1 MNLREISTARLKEYE
16 NNPRNNDLAVEKVKY
31 SIERFGFLFPVV
43 VDLNYTIV
51 CGHTRVR
58 ACREMGIPA
67 VPCIIA
73 DELTED
79 QINLFRLVDNKTS
92 EYSDWD
98 FEKLKNELS
107 LVDLT
112 LDKNQ
117 LLLDR
122 FELTAEVFDLDA
134 EQAEIK
140 VPAFNFM
147 GANDKPKEKK
157 PPVKTIN
164 GEAEMGADAA
174 ASSMSGNVDNPENNV
189 DNPAPVPAYSE
200 SAPTAGEP
208 SGTPE
213 SAPAAGEPSGTS
225 AAQQM
230 PEEGPKKK
238 ESKAVLPFC
247 QFRFGDVSF
256 FISQVELDRLNEKYA
271 EYIDSGAILEGSFAN
286 YLLKGV
292 ENRD

>member
-1 MNLREISTARLKEYE
+1 MNIREISTARLKDYE

-43 VDLNYTIV
+43 IDVNYVIV

-58 ACREMGIPA
+58 ACRELGIKS

-73 DELTED
+73 DELTEE

-98 FEKLKNELS
+98 FEKLKHELS

-122 FELTAEVFDLDA
+122 FELTAEVFDLDP

-140 VPAFNFM
+140 IPAFNFM
-147 GANDKPKEKK
+147 GVNEKKPPKEKK
-157 PPVKTIN
+157 PTVHTIN
-164 GEAEMGADAA
+164 ADENDEIGGDDDDEIEPDFPYAAPDYSAEPDTEPGPFSPEAERPAA
-174 ASSMSGNVDNPENNV
+174 
-189 DNPAPVPAYSE
+189 
-200 SAPTAGEP
+200 
-208 SGTPE
+208 TPE
-213 SAPAAGEPSGTS
+213 SSGE
-225 AAQQM
+225 
-230 PEEGPKKK
+230 PKKK

-247 QFRFGDVSF
+247 QFRFGDVAF

-271 EYIDSGAILEGSFAN
+271 EYIDSGAILAGSFAD

>member
-1 MNLREISTARLKEYE
+1 MNIREVSIARLKEYE

-43 VDLNYTIV
+43 VDMNYTIV
-51 CGHTRVR
+51 AGHTRVR
-58 ACREMGIPA
+58 ACREMGIQS

-112 LDKNQ
+112 LDENQ

-122 FELTAEVFDLDA
+122 FELTAEVFDIEA

-140 VPAFNFM
+140 IPAFNFM
-147 GANDKPKEKK
+147 GVNDAPKAKK
-157 PPVKTIN
+157 PTVKTIN
-164 GEAEMGADAA
+164 NPVNIEADESDDEVDTPAYDDA
-174 ASSMSGNVDNPENNV
+174 
-189 DNPAPVPAYSE
+189 PAYHEDIPAPAYSAE
-200 SAPTAGEP
+200 PTEEGMRIEQSSVP
-208 SGTPE
+208 V
-213 SAPAAGEPSGTS
+213 S
-225 AAQQM
+225 AANDE
-230 PEEGPKKK
+230 PKK
-238 ESKAVLPFC
+238 ESKAMRTFC
-247 QFRFGDVSF
+247 QFRFGDVQF

-271 EYIDSGAILEGSFAN
+271 EYIDSGAALSESFAN

>member
-1 MNLREISTARLKEYE
+1 MNIREVSIARLKEYE

-43 VDLNYTIV
+43 VDMNYTIV
-51 CGHTRVR
+51 AGHTRVR
-58 ACREMGIPA
+58 ACREMGIQS

-112 LDKNQ
+112 LDENQ

-122 FELTAEVFDLDA
+122 FELTAEVFDIEA

-140 VPAFNFM
+140 IPAFNFM
-147 GANDKPKEKK
+147 GVNDAPKAKK
-157 PPVKTIN
+157 PTVKTIN
-164 GEAEMGADAA
+164 SPANDEVGA
-174 ASSMSGNVDNPENNV
+174 VDDEVETPTY
-189 DNPAPVPAYSE
+189 DDTPAYHEDTPAPAYSAE
-200 SAPTAGEP
+200 PTGEGMRIEQDSSSAPVTNSDEP
-208 SGTPE
+208 
-213 SAPAAGEPSGTS
+213 
-225 AAQQM
+225 
-230 PEEGPKKK
+230 KK
-238 ESKAVLPFC
+238 ESKAMRTFC
-247 QFRFGDVSF
+247 QFRFGDVQF

-271 EYIDSGAILEGSFAN
+271 EYIDSGAALGESFAN

>member
-1 MNLREISTARLKEYE
+1 MNIREVSIARLREYE

-43 VDLNYTIV
+43 VDMNYTIV
-51 CGHTRVR
+51 AGHTRVR
-58 ACREMGIPA
+58 ACRELGIQS

-112 LDKNQ
+112 LDENQ

-122 FELTAEVFDLDA
+122 FELSAEVFDIEA

-140 VPAFNFM
+140 IPAFNFM
-147 GANDKPKEKK
+147 GVNDQPKPKK
-157 PPVKTIN
+157 PTVKTIN
-164 GEAEMGADAA
+164 SPASDEAADADGEDD
-174 ASSMSGNVDNPENNV
+174 ASVYETPAYHEDAPAPAYSAEPSEEGMHIEQNNS
-189 DNPAPVPAYSE
+189 PAPVASE
-200 SAPTAGEP
+200 EP
-208 SGTPE
+208 
-213 SAPAAGEPSGTS
+213 
-225 AAQQM
+225 Q
-230 PEEGPKKK
+230 KK
-238 ESKAVLPFC
+238 ESKAMRSFC
-247 QFRFGDVSF
+247 QFRFGDVQF
-256 FISQVELDRLNEKYA
+256 FISQVELDRLNEKYT
-271 EYIDSGAILEGSFAN
+271 EYIDSGAALGESFAN

>member
-1 MNLREISTARLKEYE
+1 MNVREISVARLKEYE

-43 VDLNYTIV
+43 VDMNYTIV

-58 ACREMGIPA
+58 ACRELGIQT

-73 DELTED
+73 DELTDE
-79 QINLFRLVDNKTS
+79 QINLFRLVDNKAS

-98 FEKLKNELS
+98 FEKLKSELS

-122 FELTAEVFDLDA
+122 FELSAEVFDIDA

-140 VPAFNFM
+140 IPSFNFM
-147 GANDKPKEKK
+147 GVNDKPKEKK
-157 PPVKTIN
+157 PAVSTIYSHDASDT
-164 GEAEMGADAA
+164 AEPFTPA
-174 ASSMSGNVDNPENNV
+174 ASEPETVLVDQPQANIAPAMPDDSTAEFNSV
-189 DNPAPVPAYSE
+189 APAVPAEASAGAPVATMAPVPAEEKMKSR
-200 SAPTAGEP
+200 AP
-208 SGTPE
+208 
-213 SAPAAGEPSGTS
+213 
-225 AAQQM
+225 QQ
-230 PEEGPKKK
+230 
-238 ESKAVLPFC
+238 FN

-256 FISQVELDRLNEKYA
+256 FISPLELERLNAKYQ
-271 EYIDSGAILEGSFAN
+271 EYIDSGAIYGESFAN

>member
-1 MNLREISTARLKEYE
+1 MNIREVSTARLREYE

-43 VDLNYTIV
+43 VDMNYTIV
-51 CGHTRVR
+51 AGHTRVR
-58 ACREMGIPA
+58 ACRELGIQT

-73 DELTED
+73 DELTDE

-112 LDKNQ
+112 LDENQ
-117 LLLDR
+117 LLLER
-122 FELTAEVFDLDA
+122 FELSAEVFDIDA

-140 VPAFNFM
+140 IPAFNFM
-147 GANDKPKEKK
+147 GVNDTPKPKK
-157 PPVKTIN
+157 PTVHTISNHADESVEADDEPADTEYHDN
-164 GEAEMGADAA
+164 G
-174 ASSMSGNVDNPENNV
+174 
-189 DNPAPVPAYSE
+189 PAPAYEAAPAPAYTAE
-200 SAPTAGEP
+200 PTAEGMNIDVPETPSVPISEVAEP
-208 SGTPE
+208 
-213 SAPAAGEPSGTS
+213 
-225 AAQQM
+225 Q
-230 PEEGPKKK
+230 KK
-238 ESKAVLPFC
+238 ESKAMRSFC

-271 EYIDSGAILEGSFAN
+271 EYIDSGAALGESFAN

>member
-1 MNLREISTARLKEYE
+1 MNIREVSIARLREYE

-43 VDLNYTIV
+43 VDMNYTIV
-51 CGHTRVR
+51 AGHTRVR
-58 ACREMGIPA
+58 ACRELGIQS

-112 LDKNQ
+112 LDENQ

-122 FELTAEVFDLDA
+122 FELSAEVFDIEA

-140 VPAFNFM
+140 IPAFNFM
-147 GANDKPKEKK
+147 GVNDQPKPKK
-157 PPVKTIN
+157 PTVKTIN
-164 GEAEMGADAA
+164 SSASDEAADADDEDD
-174 ASSMSGNVDNPENNV
+174 ASVYETPTYHEDAPAPAYSAEPSEEGMRIEQNDS
-189 DNPAPVPAYSE
+189 PAPVVSE
-200 SAPTAGEP
+200 EP
-208 SGTPE
+208 
-213 SAPAAGEPSGTS
+213 
-225 AAQQM
+225 Q
-230 PEEGPKKK
+230 KK
-238 ESKAVLPFC
+238 ESKAMRSFC
-247 QFRFGDVSF
+247 QFRFGDVQF

-271 EYIDSGAILEGSFAN
+271 EYIDSGAALGESFAN